1 MRRGGGA
8 GWLNLTFEKLLWRE
22 EEGMTFLP
30 EARVGGGGEQRDCF
44 LRPSRGPSPL
54 GNIPRNSLCLW
65 PRSHLCRVGL
75 CVHPQRAHPR
85 ERWGERLR
93 VSRWRE
99 GSVLSRKNLV
109 YLLVTPL
116 MADPPSPH
124 IFPFP
129 REGLLFFT
137 SWDGCPT
144 TWKNTCGRTWLQ
156 IADLDAFKGLSSPVW
171 LAVWNITRIYSGQK

>member
-1 MRRGGGA
+1 M
-8 GWLNLTFEKLLWRE
+8 NLTFEKLLWRE

-30 EARVGGGGEQRDCF
+30 EAGVGGGGEQRDCF

-54 GNIPRNSLCLW
+54 GNIPRNSPCLW

-129 REGLLFFT
+129 REGLLFHFT

-144 TWKNTCGRTWLQ
+144 AWKNTCGRTWLR
-156 IADLDAFKGLSSPVW
+156 IADLDALKGLSSPVW
-171 LAVWNITRIYSGQK
+171 LAVWNITRIYSSQK